1 MAGLSPFSPP
11 VSLSL
16 SRYINN
22 SPCLSTT
29 QSWRFFPSDKVS
41 RSFYKLIR
49 VCSLWSRQL
58 WTWRIDLAG
67 EPAVPDHDFKQ
78 NPMFLWRGW
87 PSPEQYLYYPLH
99 MTGPIWGWRE
109 WREWD
114 RQEVSARGHGGWDGW
129 GGILIRAVL
138 SWGAVER
145 EISCGYWMWLRCW
158 INHREPPGGQTDVTE
173 AGCCPVLLGI
183 RWYSTSAVMGGMH
196 FGLL

>member
-1 MAGLSPFSPP
+1 MCAHARAHPHAYTHTPQRSWSNESFNRLPYPSVSYRHAQHTLAHTLSVWSIHIKNVSHLNIHIRRQKMAGRPLSLPP

-58 WTWRIDLAG
+58 WTGRIDLAG

-78 NPMFLWRGW
+78 NPMFLWRSW
-87 PSPEQYLYYPLH
+87 PSPEQYLY
-99 MTGPIWGWRE
+99 
-109 WREWD
+109 
-114 RQEVSARGHGGWDGW
+114 
-129 GGILIRAVL
+129 
-138 SWGAVER
+138 
-145 EISCGYWMWLRCW
+145 
-158 INHREPPGGQTDVTE
+158 
-173 AGCCPVLLGI
+173 
-183 RWYSTSAVMGGMH
+183 
-196 FGLL
+196 